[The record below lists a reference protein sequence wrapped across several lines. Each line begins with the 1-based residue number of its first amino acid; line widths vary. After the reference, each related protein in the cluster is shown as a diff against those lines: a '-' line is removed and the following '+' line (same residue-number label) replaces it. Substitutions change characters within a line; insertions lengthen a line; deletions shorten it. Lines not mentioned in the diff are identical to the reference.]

1 MHVTLW
7 HFAHSSVFGRL
18 LRRRGRLKLVHVH
31 LRRSAQAV
39 GALRWRGGSTL
50 VRCGLLTAQRA
61 DLKRELLASSF
72 LSSRWLKTAYTMLS
86 PSRSTSRFT
95 LRLLKRSERDSENT
109 SSPSLEVEAA
119 ADTTTLPGLTV
130 QLSPP
135 WLGSLNCHTTSKH
148 AVRAG
153 AGGAGRHRSRD
164 RTKSPLASFSVAGR

>member
-1 MHVTLW
+1 M
-7 HFAHSSVFGRL
+7 
-18 LRRRGRLKLVHVH
+18 H

-86 PSRSTSRFT
+86 PSLSTSRFT
-95 LRLLKRSERDSENT
+95 LRLLKRSERLSEKT